1 MPYKKIWINSVNDS
15 CQAVYLW
22 VWNCTSSNL
31 NINTTV
37 QCNTTQA
44 IQPFRHYLHKII
56 LLNLVSAIF
65 YQIFFF
71 SSNDSPSK
79 TIKNVFYFIERALFI
94 LDIFNFLR
102 FFPFLSTHFRFKKT
116 NRSGIIYDTN
126 SLADVIFGIS
136 QKPLYITSSN
146 LVR

>member
-1 MPYKKIWINSVNDS
+1 MPSSLPLGMKLHIIKSQHQHHGTMKYNPSNT
-15 CQAVYLW
+15 AVSPL
-22 VWNCTSSNL
+22 
-31 NINTTV
+31 
-37 QCNTTQA
+37 
-44 IQPFRHYLHKII
+44 YLHKII